1 VHEGHNPRSMETEVP
16 LQSNAPQAKDAA
28 ITLPRAARPIA
39 IVVVLVLVAGAVFLF
54 TRGVSPTGA
63 SASAAPSVLATVDPH
78 LPATATAQEVFGG
91 LGRAG
96 LQVSAHTASAG
107 SPDGPIVRKIFA
119 SYLGWPLD
127 LTEYRSAALLAA
139 DETWASGSPPDKG
152 DPPLTIAGGNILII
166 WGPANAGRSPA
177 KPDARQ
183 TEGLQQLV
191 SALEVLLAPIK
202 AKSVVPVTV
211 LNPLVEATPT
221 PTAAPTAAPS
231 KAPVKSPKPGKTPR
245 ATPKP

>member
-1 VHEGHNPRSMETEVP
+1 METDVP
-16 LQSNAPQAKDAA
+16 LQSNAPKTKDAA

-39 IVVVLVLVAGAVFLF
+39 IMLILALVAVGAFVF
-54 TRGVSPTGA
+54 TRGAAPTNVGP
-63 SASAAPSVLATVDPH
+63 SAAPSALATIDPH
-78 LPATATAQEVFGG
+78 LPATATAQEVFAG
-91 LGRAG
+91 LGHAG
-96 LQVSAHTASAG
+96 LTVTAHTASAG

-127 LTEYRSAALLAA
+127 LTEYRSATLLSQ
-139 DETWASGSPPDKG
+139 DERWASGSPPDKG

-166 WGPANAGRSPA
+166 WGPVNAGRSPA

-191 SALEVLLAPIK
+191 SALEVLLSPIK

-211 LNPLVEATPT
+211 VNPLVEATPT

-231 KAPVKSPKPGKTPR
+231 KAPTKTPRPGKTPK